1 MIFNGAT
8 RLGKTD
14 HWGAYP
20 TEYLRLL
27 SIIKRNKIS
36 GVILVSGDIHWS
48 RVIKHNTT
56 DTIGYDLHEFITS
69 PIHEKL
75 IVAADAY
82 HEGLVFSIGE
92 PNSFLL
98 VETKKNKDDIELTM
112 SLRNADGEILYCHV
126 YDSPFMA
133 Q

>member
-1 MIFNGAT
+1 MT
-8 RLGKTD
+8 
-14 HWGAYP
+14 
-20 TEYLRLL
+20 
-27 SIIKRNKIS
+27 S
-36 GVILVSGDIHWS
+36 
-48 RVIKHNTT
+48 
-56 DTIGYDLHEFITS
+56 IGYDLHEFITS

-98 VETKKNKDDIELTM
+98 VETKKNKDDLALTM
-112 SLRNADGEILYCHV
+112 SLRNAEGEILYCHV
-126 YDSPFMA
+126 FDRPLVA